1 MQYRNGI
8 RPVNQVIA
16 SIEPVVLRSTHVRF
30 HPEALKYAASRLD
43 ELPDS
48 HDFSWQHH
56 PCHFFDG
63 GAKTPAGSSCSTS
76 SITVSGLRSARK
88 PGPWTTGERSW
99 SGYWALAAS
108 LKKAMERGIP
118 LDLASYLAAL
128 EEEVLR
134 EVFAGDGEIP
144 LFDER
149 LDNLREA
156 GRMLLDRWG
165 GDVGNL
171 IRQASKSAVKLVL
184 LVVES
189 FPSFR
194 DESTYDGR
202 KVRFWKRA
210 QLFAWDLYCAFKGSG
225 FGEFQDPDALTAFAD
240 YKLPQVLRELG
251 VLSYDANLANR
262 VDRLEELAPGSPEEI
277 EIRAMTLWAVEAIKE
292 ELKTRGRRVMSAWID
307 QRLWSLGQ
315 LNAYRRR
322 PYHRCRTIYY

>member
-1 MQYRNGI
+1 MQYRTGI
-8 RPVNQVIA
+8 RPVNRVIA

-63 GAKTPAGSSCSTS
+63 GAKTPRWIFVLDVLNHCFWPSLGQETW
-76 SITVSGLRSARK
+76 TVDYR
-88 PGPWTTGERSW
+88 ERSW

-118 LDLASYLAAL
+118 LDQASYLAAL

-202 KVRFWKRA
+202 KIRFWKRA

-251 VLSYDANLANR
+251 ELSYDANLANR